1 MYHVFVCLCL
11 MVAEEEYSSMVII
24 LSKLFLF
31 TYYYN
36 DRNYSM
42 RNFAADIFVGSSYRD
57 FMDESCLATPTPH
70 LHTSFDGLPL
80 HNIEIM
86 C

>member
-1 MYHVFVCLCL
+1 

-42 RNFAADIFVGSSYRD
+42 RNLAADIFVGSSYRD
-57 FMDESCLATPTPH
+57 FMDKSCLANPNPNPNPSSSHQFWGTTP
-70 LHTSFDGLPL
+70 S
-80 HNIEIM
+80 
-86 C
+86 

>member
-1 MYHVFVCLCL
+1 MYLYAFVWWLKMNIAACI
-11 MVAEEEYSSMVII
+11 VII

-57 FMDESCLATPTPH
+57 FMDESCLANPNPSSSYQFWGTTP
-70 LHTSFDGLPL
+70 S
-80 HNIEIM
+80 
-86 C
+86 